1 MTRRS
6 REVGIIKSFVLGA
19 ALAAALAV
27 PAQAGDN
34 KLALSATTVFTT
46 DYIFRGY
53 SNTGNGPAVQPE
65 FDLTYGIFY
74 AGIWGSN
81 IKPAAGT
88 NVFTGAP
95 ENIGDIEIDYYA
107 GITPKWKEIT
117 FNIGALYYTYPGYC
131 EGKCG
136 LLDPDYFELKTG
148 AAYTFGQKLTLGVV
162 NYWSDDY
169 FGFAGN
175 SDALEGS
182 AAYAFAGKLFNFFSP
197 TISGGVG
204 YQWFEDVAEDYAY
217 WNAGLTL
224 GFMEHWSVDVR
235 YWDTDLSDAGCF
247 TLSTYPGG
255 SECDARVVGSLKAV
269 F

>member
-34 KLALSATTVFTT
+34 KIGLSATTVFTT

-53 SNTGNGPAVQPE
+53 SATGNGPAVQPE
-65 FDLTYGIFY
+65 FDLTYGMFY

-81 IKPAAGT
+81 IKPPAAT
-88 NVFTGAP
+88 NVVTGAP
-95 ENIGDIEIDYYA
+95 ENVGDIEIDYYA
-107 GITPKWKEIT
+107 GITPKWKGIT

-136 LLDPDYFELKTG
+136 LVDPDYFEAKTG
-148 AAYTFGQKLTLGVV
+148 ASWTGGNWTLGVT
-162 NYWSDDY
+162 NYWSPDY
-169 FGFAGN
+169 AGFAGS
-175 SDALEGS
+175 SDAIEGS
-182 AAYAFAGKLFNFFSP
+182 VGYAFSKKLFNFFSP
-197 TISGGVG
+197 TISGLFG
-204 YQWFEDVAEDYAY
+204 YQAFEEVAEDYAY

-235 YWDTDLSDAGCF
+235 YWDTDLSATGCS
-247 TLSTYPGG
+247 LLVTYPGG